1 MSGTYRT
8 CLTFVGD
15 VTRDSRITRFIS
27 TLRKK
32 GQVRVIA
39 LGAHDAVFEYEGA
52 TVRQFAHLKPD
63 SLRKSLLAFWRT
75 QKHIFAEINPNL
87 VLSADLYSL
96 PLAAR
101 ISKNRR
107 IPLIYDSR
115 ELYSSVAA
123 LASRKATQFFWSLLE
138 NWYISRVGLVLTVN
152 QSIAEILRSR
162 FASKKIHVAYNFPLR
177 QQLVRSDL
185 LREKFGISDDMKIL
199 LSQGGMQKG
208 RGAFHAIRL
217 LTKLSDCAL
226 VFLGSGELKEDLIRY
241 VNELH
246 VNDRVFFHP
255 SIASNELLPLTASAD
270 LGLCLIENLGR
281 SYYLSL
287 PNKLFEYILA
297 GVPVIASNFPELRKI
312 VDGNAVG
319 ITVDPSQ
326 EVELYE
332 RTRELIDNTE
342 QYDRFAQ
349 SCKIAAEQY
358 VWEHQ
363 EEEFLNRIH
372 ELFPDVELR

>member
-1 MSGTYRT
+1 
-8 CLTFVGD
+8 LTFVGD

-32 GQVRVIA
+32 GPVRVLV
-39 LGAHDAVFEYEGA
+39 LGARDAVFEYEGA
-52 TVRQFAHLKPD
+52 IIQQFAHVNPG
-63 SLRKSLLAFWRT
+63 SLRKSLFTFWRM
-75 QKHIFAEINPNL
+75 QNHVFARINPDL

-101 ISKNRR
+101 ISKNRH

-123 LASRKATQFFWSLLE
+123 LASRMGTQFFWTLLE
-138 NWYISRVGLVLTVN
+138 GWYISRVGLVLTVN
-152 QSIAEILRSR
+152 QSIAEILRTR
-162 FASKKIHVAYNFPLR
+162 FTSKKIHVVYNFPLR
-177 QQLVRSDL
+177 QHPIRSNL

-199 LSQGGMQKG
+199 LSQGGIQKG
-208 RGAFHAIRL
+208 RGALHAIRL
-217 LTKLSDCAL
+217 LTKLPDCVL

-287 PNKLFEYILA
+287 PNKLFEYIIA
-297 GVPVIASNFPELRKI
+297 GIPVIASNFPELRKI
-312 VDGNAVG
+312 VDDSAVG
-319 ITVDPSQ
+319 ILVDPVQ

-332 RTRELIDNTE
+332 RTRELIDNTH
-342 QYDRFAQ
+342 QYARFAKG
-349 SCKIAAEQY
+349 CAIAAEKFI
-358 VWEHQ
+358 WENQ
-363 EEEFLNRIH
+363 EGAFLERIQD
-372 ELFPDVELR
+372 LTMDDGLN